1 MVDNCGSARK
11 VAILGNLRYTPH
23 NPVMEKI
30 NPCILGQDEQ
40 RKIAEA
46 LRLAASQLPAA
57 EPEPVLLTTGH
68 IKGVCRFKTHEE
80 MNRHDDEARAR
91 ALHTALSNERD

>member
-1 MVDNCGSARK
+1 MVDNCSSARK
-11 VAILGNLRYTPH
+11 VAVLGNLRYTPH

-30 NPCILGQDEQ
+30 KPCILSQDEQ

-68 IKGVCRFKTHEE
+68 IKGVYRFKTHEE

-91 ALHTALSNERD
+91 ALTIAQPKERN